1 KDPVFGGASAWSGGW
16 AWLPRNPLARR
27 AGIEEDIEQPRTYL
41 RHELGERYDAARIDA
56 FLEAC
61 PHMVAF
67 FERHTHLRF
76 VDGNGIP
83 DMHGDTPGA
92 AEGGHQLVAAPYDA
106 RQLGPLLPRLRK
118 TLRETSFMGMPIMAG
133 ADLAAFLDLT
143 RSLPAFLHVARRFS
157 SHLWHLLRY
166 GRAMHLVNGV
176 ALVARL
182 AKSAEALGVRLI
194 ESAPAR
200 ELLLR
205 DGKVVGAL
213 VESAEGLLRIEA
225 GAVVLAC
232 GGFPH

>member
-1 KDPVFGGASAWSGGW
+1 
-16 AWLPRNPLARR
+16 
-27 AGIEEDIEQPRTYL
+27 
-41 RHELGERYDAARIDA
+41 
-56 FLEAC
+56 
-61 PHMVAF
+61 
-67 FERHTHLRF
+67 
-76 VDGNGIP
+76 
-83 DMHGDTPGA
+83 
-92 AEGGHQLVAAPYDA
+92 
-106 RQLGPLLPRLRK
+106 
-118 TLRETSFMGMPIMAG
+118 MGMPIMAG

-200 ELLLR
+200 ELLMR

-225 GAVVLAC
+225 GAVVLPAAA
-232 GGFPH
+232 FPMIRSAAPRWPLPWTPCCRRRRRAGDGLRLGKAPAAGWPTTCARRSPGRRSREFPTAMARPGTSRTSSSAASPG

>member
-1 KDPVFGGASAWSGGW
+1 
-16 AWLPRNPLARR
+16 
-27 AGIEEDIEQPRTYL
+27 
-41 RHELGERYDAARIDA
+41 
-56 FLEAC
+56 
-61 PHMVAF
+61 
-67 FERHTHLRF
+67 
-76 VDGNGIP
+76 
-83 DMHGDTPGA
+83 
-92 AEGGHQLVAAPYDA
+92 
-106 RQLGPLLPRLRK
+106 
-118 TLRETSFMGMPIMAG
+118 MGMPIMAG

-232 GGFPH
+232 GGFPHDPQRRAELAPTLDTLLPLPPPGCNGDGLRLGKAPAAGWPTTCARRSPGRRSREFPTAMARPGTSRTSSSAASPG